1 MVKSR
6 SVVIVLIGTV
16 IIFAAVGQVAAQ
28 ARPTAADTV
37 RAVDQVEVINEAV
50 PAKPVAVEPIPA
62 EQPADAVI
70 PDGGVDQPTALDP
83 LPPMTVIAEAADGY
97 IVFVE
102 DAGSVIAGASAWPQV
117 KLEALVEFYEQAV
130 LAYTGETGFGTV
142 EVWAA
147 ALNISRENPLRVVYA
162 GNHGDPVPA
171 RAGWRDGTAI
181 ITHYTLRTAVS
192 TKGIQLVLHEM
203 AHIWDG
209 AHGWELGEAI
219 LSEVQNPR
227 GFPTVKARDEGPKED
242 FAESVTAL
250 LWPGYAV
257 NRAWS
262 DDEPGASEGPDATW
276 TLDRHDYVEALLQ
289 AGM

>member
-6 SVVIVLIGTV
+6 SVVVALIGTAV
-16 IIFAAVGQVAAQ
+16 VFAAVSQAAAQ
-28 ARPTAADTV
+28 ARPTVADTV
-37 RAVDQVEVINEAV
+37 RAVDQFEVSIEAGPVE
-50 PAKPVAVEPIPA
+50 PVAIEPLSA
-62 EQPADAVI
+62 EQPADAI
-70 PDGGVDQPTALDP
+70 TPDGEVDQSPAPEP
-83 LPPMTVIAEAADGY
+83 LPPMTVVAEAADGY

-102 DAGSVIAGASAWPQV
+102 DAGGVIAGASAWPQV

-130 LAYTGETGFGTV
+130 LAYTDETGFGTV
-142 EVWAA
+142 ELWAA

-162 GNHGDPVPA
+162 GNKGHPVPA
-171 RAGWRDGTAI
+171 RAGRREGTSI

-203 AHIWDG
+203 AHVWDG

-219 LSEVQNPR
+219 LSEVQNPD
-227 GFPTVKARDEGPKED
+227 GFPTAKARDEGPKED
-242 FAESVTAL
+242 FAESVTAT

-257 NRAWS
+257 NREWS
-262 DDEPGASEGPDATW
+262 DDEPGADDGPDVTW
-276 TLDRHDYVEALLQ
+276 TLDRQDFVETLLR